1 MKRIGIEIPG
11 WPAYTIDDKEVVRS
25 YMNVYAMQ
33 GEGKILTGSN
43 RCHHLHRMGEDGKI
57 EDLWCSKRKL
67 LASAKLGIDPA
78 NVNLRDLV
86 VNDNGEWVNR
96 RDFAR
101 QMGVKGATKA
111 KCMRA
116 ENKQEQVDRIH
127 QQIRL
132 LQAQEHYILTGDILV
147 LVKELEDMKEKVFA
161 YIRVS
166 RMSKYWDKDMYEDLF
181 SNLRDKFLE
190 SVEGGEY
197 YSNPFYLFVY
207 RLQQMMRDIRRR
219 NAAHISYNDNLMIK
233 NYGQHK

>member
-1 MKRIGIEIPG
+1 MKRIGIAIPG

-33 GEGKILTGSN
+33 GEGKIIKGSN
-43 RCHHLHRMGEDGKI
+43 RCHHLHRLGEDGKI

-116 ENKQEQVDRIH
+116 ENKQEQVERIH

-132 LQAQEHYILTGDILV
+132 LQAQEHYILTGDMVV

-161 YIRVS
+161 YIRMS
-166 RMSKYWDKDMYEDLF
+166 RISKYWDKDIYEDLF

-190 SVEGGEY
+190 SVQGGEY

-219 NAAHISYNDNLMIK
+219 NAAHISFNDNIMVK
-233 NYGQHK
+233 NYGKLR

>member
-11 WPAYTIDDKEVVRS
+11 WPAYTIDDKGVVRS

-33 GEGKILTGSN
+33 GEGKILKGSK
-43 RCHHLHRMGEDGKI
+43 RCHHLHRLGEDCKI

-78 NVNLRDLV
+78 NVNLQDLV
-86 VNDNGEWVNR
+86 VNDNGEWVSK

-101 QMGVKGATKA
+101 QLAVKGVKKIRLMKA
-111 KCMRA
+111 A
-116 ENKQEQVDRIH
+116 NKEEQVDRIH

-132 LQAQEHYILTGDILV
+132 LQAQEHYILTGDMVV
-147 LVKELEDMKEKVFA
+147 LVKELEDMKEKVFT
-161 YIRVS
+161 YILKTRIS
-166 RMSKYWDKDMYEDLF
+166 RYWDKDMYEDLF

-207 RLQQMMRDIRRR
+207 RLQQMMRDIMRR
-219 NAAHISYNDNLMIK
+219 NAAHISFNDNIMNK
-233 NYGQHK
+233 NNGKLR

>member
-11 WPAYTIDDKEVVRS
+11 WPAYTIGDKGVVRS

-33 GEGKILTGSN
+33 GEGKILKGSK
-43 RCHHLHRMGEDGKI
+43 RCHHLHRLGEDGKI
-57 EDLWCSKRKL
+57 EELWCSHRKL

-78 NVNLRDLV
+78 NVNLQDLV
-86 VNDNGEWVNR
+86 VNDNGEWVSK

-101 QMGVKGATKA
+101 QLAVKGVKKIRLMKA
-111 KCMRA
+111 A
-116 ENKQEQVDRIH
+116 NKEEQVDRIH

-147 LVKELEDMKEKVFA
+147 LVKELEDMKEKVFT
-161 YIRVS
+161 YILKTRIS
-166 RMSKYWDKDMYEDLF
+166 RYWDKDMYEDLF

-190 SVEGGEY
+190 SIEGGEY

-219 NAAHISYNDNLMIK
+219 NAAHISFNDNIMNK
-233 NYGQHK
+233 NNGKLR